1 MEQKKAYKDGE
12 NPVTILESYVN
23 QGRISEIKNK
33 YSFLIFENAND
44 NPNYKNHA
52 FEVIDSFMDTD
63 GDGVVSE
70 TEKNAFN
77 DKTVNIK
84 LARGNNTEGI
94 KGIINMSYAIVESN
108 NNFRYLYKDSKYL
121 DKIYPNYNTN
131 SYLNSHLTSRLLN
144 KDYVY
149 NEKLLISS
157 LGNENHSR
165 INTKYFS
172 NSILNNYQIMS
183 PEMQALARSESIMVK
198 NSVNRKHSLIG
209 TYYNNINTSYID
221 SESGYYIDKLINQYF
236 QAQSLLLRSFTV
248 GEVGLLKNEQE
259 GYYPYFGSS
268 YSAPRIARLAYDIK
282 EKYPFLIYQQ
292 VKQVILGTANH
303 SIDGYLDDNVGWG
316 NANREKALKG
326 PSDFNAGL
334 IDEMKYFKGNY
345 DKIFDEKGNRY
356 FYVDIKKDKEY
367 TFENDITSG
376 LKGDG
381 TTRDERIIKIDG
393 TKNKHELNSNKYSY
407 RIPKVLESEKLFY
420 SNVAQAG
427 LRKDG
432 EGKLILTGKQ
442 EYSAPSQVLD
452 GTLVL
457 KNDSNSDYTVY
468 EKGTLVIENKINDEN
483 KEIKL
488 KNIYTDG
495 KVDIKSNATLEN
507 LYGSDKYKIEF
518 IGKNIKIKEFKTT
531 GEYIVRLINGNLDE
545 IPRLE
550 IEKFT
555 EEDRKSL
562 DNLSNPFLK
571 PVVINENKIV
581 SIKFVGT
588 LEDEFKKLSEI
599 TDENI
604 LKDLPSYDIN
614 KKKFFDEYKEDSRN
628 YRSSNNIMKPMSS
641 DIKSL
646 LLNSSNGEVKNI
658 FTDNYASIVGN
669 IIKNEIDNKCNRTN
683 IILNNLEKRNRLF
696 FDTYART
703 NILNDAKFSP
713 FVDNNVGAIIGY
725 SRKLS
730 NGNTVNLYGIY
741 QYGNVEF
748 KNNGSNKS
756 KSINNL
762 YNLGVNISKKYWIY
776 LRLILIR
783 IYGIAEVMYIM
794 IVTMLIKKQMYY
806 IV

>member
-268 YSAPRIARLAYDIK
+268 YSAPRIASLAYDIK

-420 SNVAQAG
+420 
-427 LRKDG
+427 
-432 EGKLILTGKQ
+432 
-442 EYSAPSQVLD
+442 
-452 GTLVL
+452 
-457 KNDSNSDYTVY
+457 
-468 EKGTLVIENKINDEN
+468 
-483 KEIKL
+483 
-488 KNIYTDG
+488 
-495 KVDIKSNATLEN
+495 
-507 LYGSDKYKIEF
+507 
-518 IGKNIKIKEFKTT
+518 
-531 GEYIVRLINGNLDE
+531 
-545 IPRLE
+545 
-550 IEKFT
+550 
-555 EEDRKSL
+555 
-562 DNLSNPFLK
+562 
-571 PVVINENKIV
+571 
-581 SIKFVGT
+581 
-588 LEDEFKKLSEI
+588 
-599 TDENI
+599 
-604 LKDLPSYDIN
+604 
-614 KKKFFDEYKEDSRN
+614 
-628 YRSSNNIMKPMSS
+628 
-641 DIKSL
+641 
-646 LLNSSNGEVKNI
+646 
-658 FTDNYASIVGN
+658 
-669 IIKNEIDNKCNRTN
+669 
-683 IILNNLEKRNRLF
+683 
-696 FDTYART
+696 
-703 NILNDAKFSP
+703 
-713 FVDNNVGAIIGY
+713 
-725 SRKLS
+725 
-730 NGNTVNLYGIY
+730 
-741 QYGNVEF
+741 
-748 KNNGSNKS
+748 
-756 KSINNL
+756 
-762 YNLGVNISKKYWIY
+762 
-776 LRLILIR
+776 
-783 IYGIAEVMYIM
+783 
-794 IVTMLIKKQMYY
+794 
-806 IV
+806 